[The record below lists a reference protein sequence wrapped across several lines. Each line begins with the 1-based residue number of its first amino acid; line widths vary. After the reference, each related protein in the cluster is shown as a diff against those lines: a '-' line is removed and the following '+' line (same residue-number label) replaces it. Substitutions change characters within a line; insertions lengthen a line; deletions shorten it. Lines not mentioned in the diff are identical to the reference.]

1 MLHTSLQKENNPF
14 PYFTDLLV
22 LNEKMKCPN
31 IEKTIETKILPPYL
45 QSKLQKFQK
54 MNFQKVLQMPI
65 FMFLFYGSANTSVTE
80 TELIYI
86 LYLFDGTPTIK
97 NLNIEDVKTT
107 DAIGFQAST
116 E

>member
-1 MLHTSLQKENNPF
+1 
-14 PYFTDLLV
+14 
-22 LNEKMKCPN
+22 MKCPN

-54 MNFQKVLQMPI
+54 MNFQKVLQMPTFI
-65 FMFLFYGSANTSVTE
+65 CSFFYGSADTSVTE

-97 NLNIEDVKTT
+97 NLNIKDVKT
-107 DAIGFQAST
+107 DDVIGFQAST

>member
-14 PYFTDLLV
+14 PHFTDLLV

-54 MNFQKVLQMPI
+54 MNFQKVLQMPTFI
-65 FMFLFYGSANTSVTE
+65 CFFFMAVP
-80 TELIYI
+80 I
-86 LYLFDGTPTIK
+86 
-97 NLNIEDVKTT
+97 
-107 DAIGFQAST
+107 QA
-116 E
+116 